1 MIYDQ
6 TMLKKLFNAE
16 KSIKISPSIVVFTVS
31 FLMGLYFLYFI
42 RNILVM
48 LFAAVIVM
56 AAINPGVKKL
66 ERKLH
71 LPRILGIMIMYI
83 LVISLLSV
91 LIALIVPPLT
101 QELQNLTKMID
112 LLPLQ
117 NFVRNFKFDVNQI
130 NNFVSSFGGSVTT
143 LWSIVNST
151 FSSLFTVLT
160 ITVISVYL
168 LIDRDNLYKKISWF
182 TRDKSQLEKAREF
195 VDSVEVQLGGWIRGQ
210 LILMTII
217 GFVTYLGLLLLGIP
231 YVLPLAIL
239 AGFLEILPNLGPT
252 IASLPSIALAY
263 VYGGWVLAGATA
275 LFYLIVQQLE
285 NNIVVPKIMKANA
298 DVNPLATIVTI
309 LVGLKMGGIVGA
321 LLSVPLY
328 ILIRAIYGMIRND
341 LIGKE

>member
-1 MIYDQ
+1 
-6 TMLKKLFNAE
+6 
-16 KSIKISPSIVVFTVS
+16 
-31 FLMGLYFLYFI
+31 
-42 RNILVM
+42 
-48 LFAAVIVM
+48 
-56 AAINPGVKKL
+56 
-66 ERKLH
+66 
-71 LPRILGIMIMYI
+71 MIMYI